1 MNKSF
6 LMPLVLAAALSSAC
20 LLTTLSQGGSP
31 SGTREP
37 GSGGETAVPGGLFG
51 RSPTPTPTLVPSKPV
66 SIREGLA
73 SLNSYVLTID
83 MTSSGPS
90 PADRSHII
98 YEMQYSQDLDA
109 RMGHTVVEVSTK
121 EDPNQ
126 DPMNSTSYRIGNDEC
141 TGSKE
146 DWTFTPMTPAQREMV
161 DLAQEMLNITP
172 LIENPTFVGS
182 ETLNGVLTNHFTFT
196 LAGLGVKSGA
206 EVTANEGEYWLAQ
219 EGLYIVRYHLLAET
233 RSGPQVEV
241 MRQEVRV
248 EMTSINQPLTIAFN
262 DWCLKEKAKAE

>member
-1 MNKSF
+1 MNKSL

-90 PADRSHII
+90 PADSSHII
-98 YEMQYSQDLDA
+98 YEMQ
-109 RMGHTVVEVSTK
+109 
-121 EDPNQ
+121 
-126 DPMNSTSYRIGNDEC
+126 
-141 TGSKE
+141 
-146 DWTFTPMTPAQREMV
+146 
-161 DLAQEMLNITP
+161 
-172 LIENPTFVGS
+172 
-182 ETLNGVLTNHFTFT
+182 
-196 LAGLGVKSGA
+196 
-206 EVTANEGEYWLAQ
+206 
-219 EGLYIVRYHLLAET
+219 
-233 RSGPQVEV
+233 
-241 MRQEVRV
+241 
-248 EMTSINQPLTIAFN
+248 
-262 DWCLKEKAKAE
+262 